1 MYKRQVEREANIQVM
16 RFHGV
21 WKDLGTWNTLT
32 EAMDEFVVGK
42 ALMDESCENLHVV
55 NELNIPVVCVGIQNA
70 VISASAEGILVSDKE
85 KTDNLKPLVD
95 KIDQQVMFAEKSWGD
110 FKVID
115 IEEDSISVK
124 ITLKPGHQMN
134 YHSHNHRDEIW
145 TIISGEGKTIV
156 DGMVQNVHPGD
167 VITVEAGCKHTL
179 IADTELKAVEV
190 QIGKEISVHDKQKRV
205 LDI

>member
-1 MYKRQVEREANIQVM
+1 MQKAHELLDFEDYEDLYDKYETLEKISFDYAVVEREPNIQVM

-124 ITLKPGHQMN
+124 ITLKPGHQI
-134 YHSHNHRDEIW
+134 DL
-145 TIISGEGKTIV
+145 
-156 DGMVQNVHPGD
+156 P
-167 VITVEAGCKHTL
+167 
-179 IADTELKAVEV
+179 
-190 QIGKEISVHDKQKRV
+190 
-205 LDI
+205 